1 MRTPIKYLCGS
12 LLAAPL
18 IATAAL
24 AQGGPPDGK
33 GPGMPDT
40 TIQRG
45 QPDRIERPQTD
56 APGQVEKADRTTTH
70 TDHAAHANKPDLTTR
85 LDADAKVST
94 ALTTS
99 FTKRGIA
106 LPEGGL
112 AAACDGFSN
121 LGECVAAINAANNLS
136 LDGGSMAL
144 KTAMTT
150 GEKQTLG
157 QAIKSLKPDADVAVA
172 ERQARLDA
180 KRDLDEANGT
190 GGR

>member
-1 MRTPIKYLCGS
+1 MPISIKYLCGS

-18 IATAAL
+18 FATTAL
-24 AQGGPPDGK
+24 AQGGPPAGK

-45 QPDRIERPQTD
+45 QPDRIERPQTA
-56 APGQVEKADRTTTH
+56 APGQVEKANRTKMH
-70 TDHAAHANKPDLTTR
+70 ADHADHANKPDRTTR
-85 LDADAKVST
+85 LEADTKVST

-99 FTKRGIA
+99 FTKRGIV

-121 LGECVAAINAANNLS
+121 LGECVAAINAAYNLS
-136 LDGGSMAL
+136 LDGGFVAL

-150 GEKQTLG
+150 GEKQSLG

-190 GGR
+190 DGR